1 MITEDVVVVFENCE
15 SAFISKESV
24 DVLWFGDV
32 TENISYTD
40 AGSCT
45 MKVAKT
51 MHLVVGNPDKN
62 FVERCKQYKDIT
74 QVQVGEVT
82 YHIEWPEGHDYENP
96 KQTNWYYDDS
106 IMIRVD
112 ASQLEDYYD

>member
-15 SAFISKESV
+15 SAFVSKESV
-24 DVLWFGDV
+24 GVLWFGDV

-40 AGSCT
+40 TGERT

-51 MHLVVGNPDKN
+51 MHLVVGNPEQR
-62 FVERCKQYKDIT
+62 FVERCKQWKDIT
-74 QVQVGEVT
+74 QVHVGEVT
-82 YHIEWPEGHDYENP
+82 YHIEWPACYDYENP

-112 ASQLEDYYD
+112 ASQLEDYYE